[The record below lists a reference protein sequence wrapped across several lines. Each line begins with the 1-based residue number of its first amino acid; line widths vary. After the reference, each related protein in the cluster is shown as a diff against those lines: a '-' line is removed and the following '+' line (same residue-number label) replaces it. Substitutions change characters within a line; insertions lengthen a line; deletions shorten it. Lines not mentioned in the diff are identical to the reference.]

1 MGKKRIAIL
10 NMRYDNNYGG
20 NLQRYAMVT
29 ILQRMGYDVEYLY
42 IRDCWD
48 DWFVKRTKVKIIK
61 QTLKQVIRHILHP
74 SSEPWFAWKHESD
87 IYRKSS
93 RITEPFLKKYIPH
106 TKIIY
111 LHRELEK
118 VFKNGNYDAIIA
130 GSDQIWRKKF
140 VERYGLGTW
149 FLDFVPEDYKGK
161 RVIYGA
167 SFGVEKKEYTD
178 DDCAMVKPLF
188 GRLDAVS
195 VRENSGLQ
203 LLKEYGWNKPEA
215 QVVLDPTLLLGKEDY
230 NAVIDVAETKSME
243 GDMFCYILDRTPEIE
258 EKIRAIAEEKGL
270 KPYIMSINGD
280 EHVSIE
286 QWLRYIRD
294 AKYVFTDS
302 YHGLLFTM
310 IYGKP
315 FHLVYNGFRGNA
327 RFESVLDM
335 LHVNIEQPNYKEIV
349 KQIEINKKASLAFL
363 QSALQ
368 ENRI

>member
-1 MGKKRIAIL
+1 MCKKRIAIL
-10 NMRYDNNYGG
+10 NMCYDNNYGG
-20 NLQRYAMVT
+20 NLQRFAMVT
-29 ILQRMGYDVEYLY
+29 ILQRMGYEVEYLY
-42 IRDCWD
+42 IRENWD
-48 DWFVKRTKVKIIK
+48 DWFANRTKGKIIK
-61 QTLKQVIRHILHP
+61 QTLKQVIRHIQHP
-74 SSEPWFAWKHESD
+74 ASEPWAAWQRERED
-87 IYRKSS
+87 YRKAC
-93 RITEPFLKKYIPH
+93 RITESFLEKYVPH
-106 TKIIY
+106 TKVVY
-111 LHRELEK
+111 SHRELELI
-118 VFKNGNYDAIIA
+118 FKNGQYEVVIA

-167 SFGVEKKEYTD
+167 SFGVEEKEYTD
-178 DDCAMVKPLF
+178 EDCAMVKPLF

-243 GDMFCYILDRTPEIE
+243 GDMFCYILDRTPEFE
-258 EKIRAIAEEKGL
+258 VKIRAIADKKGL
-270 KPYIMSINGD
+270 KPYIMSIKGD

-302 YHGLLFTM
+302 YHGLLFSM
-310 IYGKP
+310 IYGKT
-315 FHLVYNGFRGNA
+315 FHLEYNGFRGNA
-327 RFESVLDM
+327 RFESVLDI
-335 LHVNIEQPNYKEIV
+335 LHVNVEQPNYKEIA
-349 KQIEINKKASLAFL
+349 KQIEINKKASMAFL

-368 ENRI
+368 EK